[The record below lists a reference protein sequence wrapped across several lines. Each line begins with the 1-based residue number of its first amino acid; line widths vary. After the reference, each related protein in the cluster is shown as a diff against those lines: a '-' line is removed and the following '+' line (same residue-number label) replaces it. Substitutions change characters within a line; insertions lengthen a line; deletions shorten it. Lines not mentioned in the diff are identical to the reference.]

1 MCLTNIRRFVRLWR
15 NDMVRCPD
23 CDSGF
28 LEEIQRPMQS
38 VHVENRIP
46 RHPNSRHSHHRRHCI
61 NFVHERSSFNPV
73 IMLRGNAGYSQGST
87 SRQREETTRRD
98 FELFYGDGVGS
109 GLRRPLPPTM
119 SGFILDSGFD
129 RVLEQ
134 LSQVEGNNVS
144 GGERQEEE
152 SRHRPASKHAVDS
165 LPEVEID
172 HKHLIMDSHC
182 AVCKEPFQL
191 GYSAKEIPCKH
202 IYHSECI
209 LPWLALRNSCP
220 VCRHELP
227 SDDDHQV
234 ENERAARAIGQEEN
248 TGLTIWR
255 LRGGGY
261 AVGRFYGGRSGDD
274 DEREL
279 PLVYTEMDDGLNNF
293 VGEPR
298 RISWT
303 VSPPRGRDRNN
314 GKFRRMFG
322 NLFSCFKNNDGGV
335 RVQHS
340 NSIIQDSIPLRSDT
354 SNPSLRSRRTW
365 SMDVNSGMR
374 AW

>member
-1 MCLTNIRRFVRLWR
+1 MTSHWCYRCNRFVRLWR

-28 LEEIQRPMQS
+28 LEAIQPPMQS

-46 RHPNSRHSHHRRHCI
+46 RHPNSRQSRHRHCI
-61 NFVHERSSFNPV
+61 NIVHERSSYNNPV
-73 IMLRGNAGYSQGST
+73 IMRGST
-87 SRQREETTRRD
+87 SRQREEITRRD

-109 GLRRPLPPTM
+109 GHRPLPPTM
-119 SGFILDSGFD
+119 SDFILDSGFD

-134 LSQVEGNNVS
+134 LSQVESNNVS

-152 SRHRPASKHAVDS
+152 NRHRPASKQAVDS
-165 LPEVEID
+165 LLEVEID
-172 HKHLIMDSHC
+172 HKHLILDSHC

-191 GYSAKEIPCKH
+191 GYAAKEIPCKH

-220 VCRHELP
+220 VCRHELL
-227 SDDDHQV
+227 SDDDNHQI
-234 ENERAARAIGQEEN
+234 ENERAARAIGHEEN

-261 AVGRFYGGRSGDD
+261 AVGRFYGGRNGD

-279 PLVYTEMDDGLNNF
+279 PLVYTEMDYGLNNF

-298 RISWT
+298 TRRITWT
-303 VSPPRGRDRNN
+303 VSPPRGRERNNN
-314 GKFRRMFG
+314 GKLRRMFG
-322 NLFSCFKNNDGGV
+322 NLFSCFRNEDGGV

-354 SNPSLRSRRTW
+354 STPSLRSRRTW
-365 SMDVNSGMR
+365 SMDVNSGMS